1 MVVKR
6 QFHLPWG
13 PLMRKRLLVLSLFAL
28 AACAPEV
35 PDSAAGVGFDD
46 YNDFQAQRYSREQ
59 QLAGSVSDPSGTAI
73 SDETVAGG
81 VAVPTLTAATAPRDT
96 SGISDEQDFDAVAS
110 RETIESDRARLER
123 QAAAYEVIEPTPV
136 PERPRNSGPS
146 VVEFALSTNNAVGQR
161 VYNRSGFNSASRF
174 ERNCAKYPS
183 SDLAQE
189 DFLKSGGPQR
199 DGKGLDP
206 DGDGFACYWDPTPFR
221 LAVGNR

>member
-1 MVVKR
+1 
-6 QFHLPWG
+6 
-13 PLMRKRLLVLSLFAL
+13 MRKRLLVLSLFAL

-81 VAVPTLTAATAPRDT
+81 VAVPTSTAATVPRDT

-123 QAAAYEVIEPTPV
+123 LAAAYEVIEPTPV
-136 PERPRNSGPS
+136 PERPSNSGPS

>member
-1 MVVKR
+1 
-6 QFHLPWG
+6 
-13 PLMRKRLLVLSLFAL
+13 MRKRLLVLSLFAL

>member
-1 MVVKR
+1 
-6 QFHLPWG
+6 
-13 PLMRKRLLVLSLFAL
+13 MRKRLLVLSLFAL

-81 VAVPTLTAATAPRDT
+81 VAVPTSTAATVPRDT

-136 PERPRNSGPS
+136 PERPSNSGPS